1 MRLFLGT
8 YLNAE
13 CRKRLRE
20 FQKRN
25 SEDNQ
30 ALKTIKVRWVH
41 GDKLHMTWNF
51 LGQVKESSTP
61 SLVKAIEQ
69 SVEIYGQ
76 EFSAGTPPPMV
87 SFEQP
92 TLWPRPSSPR
102 LLVVQP
108 KSTGGSFNLLARLLR
123 EHTDAFVE
131 KDKGEHYEVFK
142 PHITL
147 ARLGSLREDSS
158 KHKLSLD
165 DFTGWQ
171 ELLPMLLNIETVDLI
186 SSSSNMGG
194 GANAYQTV
202 QEFSVNKFHKP

>member
-13 CRKRLRE
+13 CRKRLCE
-20 FQKRN
+20 FQNRN
-25 SEDNQ
+25 SQDNK
-30 ALKTIKVRWVH
+30 ALETIKVRWIH

-51 LGQVKESSTP
+51 LGQVKESSIP
-61 SLVKAIEQ
+61 SLLKAIERA
-69 SVEIYGQ
+69 VESYGK
-76 EFSAGTPPPMV
+76 ELSDGAPPPLV

-92 TLWPRPSSPR
+92 SLWPRPSSPR

-108 KSTGGSFNLLARLLR
+108 QRIGDSFNLLARLLR
-123 EHTDAFVE
+123 ENTDAFVE
-131 KDKGEHYEVFK
+131 KDKGEHYDVFK

-147 ARLGSLREDSS
+147 ARLGAWREDSS
-158 KHKLSLD
+158 KHKLSLG
-165 DFTGWQ
+165 DFAGWA

-186 SSSSNMGG
+186 SSSSNMGDS
-194 GANAYQTV
+194 ANAYQTV